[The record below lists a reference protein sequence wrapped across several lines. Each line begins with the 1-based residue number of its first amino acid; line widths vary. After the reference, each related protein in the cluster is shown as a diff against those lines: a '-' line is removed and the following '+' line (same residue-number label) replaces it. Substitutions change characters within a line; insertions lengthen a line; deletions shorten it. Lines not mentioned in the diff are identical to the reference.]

1 MRLSYVLLVAAATAL
16 LAPAARASASMVTS
30 PEEANSASVAR
41 DEVNE
46 KRLLCNHQFD
56 DEDEEERVGEAK
68 IKELLRG
75 STRDIF
81 SHWKNRGLSPGT
93 VYGKLERSAYDLSDT
108 QISDI
113 VRRYRDVL

>member
-46 KRLLCNHQFD
+46 KRLLRNHQFD

-93 VYGKLERSAYDLSDT
+93 VYKKLERSAYDLSDT